1 MTKNALCTLN
11 AIRKNNLNRLI
22 FAYINSNSIRNKF
35 DVLASQVKGNADVV
49 IVSETKLDGTF
60 PVDQFVLERFSNP
73 FRIDCNKNGG
83 GILLFV
89 REDIPPRLISIE
101 KAPIESFFIELN
113 LRKKSWIVDFS
124 KNPYQNNMS
133 SHLEVIRQTINIH
146 SSNYVNFIFFRD
158 FNADVSDKAML
169 NLKNLTNLL

>member
-11 AIRKNNLNRLI
+11 VIRKNNLNRLI
-22 FAYINSNSIRNKF
+22 CAHINTNSIRNKF
-35 DVLASQVKGNADVV
+35 DMLASQVKGNADVV
-49 IVSETKLDGTF
+49 IISETKLDGTF

-101 KAPIESFFIELN
+101 KAPIESFFMGLN
-113 LRKKSWIVDFS
+113 LRKKNWIVDFS
-124 KNPYQNNMS
+124 NHPYKNNIF
-133 SHLEVIRQTINIH
+133 SHLEVIR
-146 SSNYVNFIFFRD
+146 
-158 FNADVSDKAML
+158 
-169 NLKNLTNLL
+169 